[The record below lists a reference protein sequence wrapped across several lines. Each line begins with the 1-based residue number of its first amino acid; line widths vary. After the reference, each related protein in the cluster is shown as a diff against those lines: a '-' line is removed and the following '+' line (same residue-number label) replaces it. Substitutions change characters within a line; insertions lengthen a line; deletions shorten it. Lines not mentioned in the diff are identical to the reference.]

1 MPSGLL
7 VWLLLPVAAYLV
19 WAGSL
24 FLLQRRLI
32 YPRHLLSPAVGRA
45 DPGAEGVALETPGG
59 GGQAWY
65 LAPVRSGG
73 GSGAGPDPAT
83 TTAGRTRTAGRTTE
97 GRTAPVDGPP
107 APAVIFA
114 HGNAE
119 TALDWA
125 APMRSVAAQGVAVLL
140 VEYPGYDGTPGA
152 PSQASITGTMVAAFD
167 HLAGRAEVD
176 PRRIVGVGRSLGGGA
191 VAALAGERPLAGLVL
206 QSSFTSVADF
216 AGRLL
221 LPRALVRDPFD
232 NVAAVSA
239 FEGPVLVMH
248 GRRDEV
254 IPYEHGRRLARA
266 ARQGRLV
273 TWDCGHNDCP
283 GDWTAY
289 VQDVAAFARAAPPVE
304 APGGNGED
312 PVER

>member
-1 MPSGLL
+1 MRVPSGPL
-7 VWLLLPVAAYLV
+7 VWVFLPVAAYVL

-32 YPRHLLSPAVGRA
+32 YPRHLLNPAVGRA
-45 DPGAEGVALETPGG
+45 APGAEEVHLEMSGG
-59 GGQAWY
+59 GGRAWY
-65 LAPVRSGG
+65 LPPVRSAT
-73 GSGAGPDPAT
+73 SPGPVADPAT
-83 TTAGRTRTAGRTTE
+83 TMEGRPTTE
-97 GRTAPVDGPP
+97 RGTASRAEPP

-119 TALDWA
+119 AARDWV
-125 APMRSVAAQGVAVLL
+125 APMRVLADQGVAVLL
-140 VEYPGYDGTPGA
+140 VEYPGYDGVPGT
-152 PSQASITGTMVAAFD
+152 PSQASITRTMQAAFD
-167 HLAGRAEVD
+167 HLAGRPEVD

-206 QSSFTSVADF
+206 QSSFTSVAAF
-216 AGRLL
+216 AGRFL

-232 NVAAVSA
+232 NVAAVSV

-248 GRRDEV
+248 GRRDQV
-254 IPYEHGRRLARA
+254 IPHAHGRRLAEA

-283 GDWTAY
+283 DDWTAY
-289 VQDVAAFARAAPPVE
+289 VRDVARFVEE
-304 APGGNGED
+304 APAAGSGGG
-312 PVER
+312 